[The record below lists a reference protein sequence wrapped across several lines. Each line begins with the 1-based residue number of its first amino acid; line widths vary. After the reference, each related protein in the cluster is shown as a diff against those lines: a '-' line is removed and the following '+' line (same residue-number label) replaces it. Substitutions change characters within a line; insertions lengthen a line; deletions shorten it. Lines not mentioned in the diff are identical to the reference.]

1 MPSGNKEKEDAEVEK
16 KKRKRG
22 MYYLSNSFFLTAVLL
37 LLQVFVWGGLYFIT
51 GLHFDHVTGLIIEG
65 ILLLV
70 NLSMIGYVILWCP
83 TNAYQI
89 SWLILLV
96 LAPALA
102 LVMYVILR
110 LVPGTAHLTAK
121 INERALSTNLHLTEL
136 EGPFQDLSMMN
147 NKYVG
152 VFRYLENACRFPA
165 YYGKDTTY
173 YDTGEDAID
182 GLCEA
187 LEEAEDFIFM
197 EYFIVSE
204 GQVMD
209 RVLDILERKSREGV
223 EVRFLYDGLCALKL
237 PKNYHKEIQARGINC
252 HVFSPIKPLLS
263 SYQNSRD
270 HRKIAVIDGKVGFTG
285 GFNLAD
291 EYANLIVR
299 FGHWKDAGIRITGSG
314 VQSLTAMFLQ
324 VWSVVTGTVSDEY
337 ARYMEVREDV
347 EPSGTILAPYAD
359 APENDK
365 DTASDVYCQ
374 ILDLAEDYVHIMTPY
389 LIVDE
394 RMRKS
399 LELAAQRGV
408 DVKLLLPRIPDKKI
422 AFMVARSFYPD
433 LLRAGVKIYE
443 YTPGFVHSKIFV
455 SDDCISTVGTVN
467 LDFRSL
473 FLHFENSILVY
484 DREVALDIERD
495 FDETIQKSER
505 IYYKTYCSFK
515 WYERAAGRIM
525 RVFGPLM

>member
-1 MPSGNKEKEDAEVEK
+1 M
-16 KKRKRG
+16 
-22 MYYLSNSFFLTAVLL
+22 
-37 LLQVFVWGGLYFIT
+37 
-51 GLHFDHVTGLIIEG
+51 
-65 ILLLV
+65 
-70 NLSMIGYVILWCP
+70 
-83 TNAYQI
+83 
-89 SWLILLV
+89 
-96 LAPALA
+96 
-102 LVMYVILR
+102 
-110 LVPGTAHLTAK
+110 
-121 INERALSTNLHLTEL
+121 
-136 EGPFQDLSMMN
+136 
-147 NKYVG
+147 
-152 VFRYLENACRFPA
+152 
-165 YYGKDTTY
+165 
-173 YDTGEDAID
+173 
-182 GLCEA
+182 
-187 LEEAEDFIFM
+187 
-197 EYFIVSE
+197 
-204 GQVMD
+204 
-209 RVLDILERKSREGV
+209 
-223 EVRFLYDGLCALKL
+223 YDGLCALKL

-473 FLHFENSILVY
+473 FLHFEN
-484 DREVALDIERD
+484 R
-495 FDETIQKSER
+495 
-505 IYYKTYCSFK
+505 
-515 WYERAAGRIM
+515 
-525 RVFGPLM
+525 